1 MNNLV
6 AVLDTS
12 ALLAYIKGEKGT
24 QAIENIIDTSVMSVI
39 NMTEAIIVLGRT
51 KPAQLEYY
59 QMAVS
64 ELVKH
69 QYETDSKLMF
79 IASEISVKYREKHNL
94 SLGDCYC
101 LALGK
106 YLNLPIYTG
115 DKIWLGLDTKLD
127 VAIKFIR

>member
-1 MNNLV
+1 MDNLV

-12 ALLAYIKGEKGT
+12 ALLAYIKGESGAE
-24 QAIENIIDTSVMSVI
+24 AIENIIDTCVMSAI
-39 NMTEAIIVLGRT
+39 NITEAIIVLGRNN
-51 KPAQLEYY
+51 PSQLEYY

-64 ELVKH
+64 ELVDHK
-69 QYETDSKLMF
+69 YETDSKLMI

-115 DKIWLGLDTKLD
+115 DKIWHGLEKKL
-127 VAIKFIR
+127 AIELKFIR